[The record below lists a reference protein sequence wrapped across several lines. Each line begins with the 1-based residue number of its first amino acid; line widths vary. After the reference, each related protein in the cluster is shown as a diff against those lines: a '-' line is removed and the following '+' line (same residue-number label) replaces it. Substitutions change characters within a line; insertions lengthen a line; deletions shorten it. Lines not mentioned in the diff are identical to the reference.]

1 MKFVVLSD
9 IHYVAKSMI
18 IDNKN
23 DVIDNAVSRQAL
35 LDASSFD
42 DIDTILIT
50 GDLTDKGDKESH
62 LELIELLRSI
72 KKTGKKIYV
81 TTATHDF
88 NHHRA
93 LTRRR
98 GDTKAEFAES
108 PWNMPFFDTD
118 KADYASYL
126 KDGFEYSSVEEITP
140 ALAECFAP
148 EELWELYREFGR
160 DDAYSVC
167 EGGYSYCI
175 DLDEDTRCLMLN
187 DNFRN
192 EEAMQDI
199 SVTYSPSCFRWIDK
213 MIKEAK
219 SDGKFIFAC
228 THHPLVP
235 PSPAY
240 RIGAKNRDMR
250 TPYTV
255 HILADMGLNLVFT
268 GHTHFVDVG
277 FAKSNEGNTLCDI
290 STPSVRFYPP
300 AYRIVDLD
308 GKNSLVDYK
317 ITDVSVPSDIE
328 IGENSMREYYRKRMY
343 NEYLNKMSG
352 LKKPL
357 DKIVTDMRIKNFYF
371 LIKNSAK
378 LSESEYESVKD
389 MKFFDLVISAVFNML
404 AGDGGYTPDS
414 PEYKVLMGLA
424 AMIDSII
431 DAQPFV
437 NLKSKLLKG
446 YSACQVIEPLC
457 FNNLVSDNEAK
468 LEFSR
473 IPDEKY
479 NLSAVKSYAG
489 DFVMALLC
497 VLAVPVSKL
506 LPYVAVIGLPAVT
519 VAKKI
524 KLKKNPSVPEHI
536 Y

>member
-1 MKFVVLSD
+1 MKFAVLSD

-18 IDNKN
+18 IDDNN
-23 DVIDNAVSRQAL
+23 AVIDNAVSRQAL
-35 LDASSFD
+35 LDASSYD

-50 GDLTDKGDKESH
+50 GDLTDSGDKESH
-62 LELIELLRSI
+62 LELIELLRSL
-72 KKTGKKIYV
+72 KNNGKKIYV

-93 LTRRR
+93 YTRKR
-98 GDTKAEFAES
+98 GDTKAQFSES
-108 PWNMPFFDTD
+108 PWNMPFFDKE

-126 KDGFEYSSVEEITP
+126 KEGFEFSSVEEITP

-167 EGGYSYCI
+167 ESGYSYCL

-192 EEAMQDI
+192 EEAMKDI
-199 SVTYSPSCFRWIDK
+199 SVSYSPLCLKWIDR
-213 MIKEAK
+213 MVKEAK
-219 SDGKFIFAC
+219 RDGKFIFAC

-240 RIGAKNRDMR
+240 RIGAKIRDMR

-268 GHTHFVDVG
+268 GHTHFTDVG
-277 FAKSNEGNTLCDI
+277 FAKSNEGNVLCDI

-308 GKNSLVDYK
+308 GKNSSVDYK
-317 ITDVSVPSDIE
+317 ITDVSVPSDIKISE
-328 IGENSMREYYRKRMY
+328 GSMREHYRNRMY
-343 NEYLNKMSG
+343 NEYLGKMAG
-352 LKKPL
+352 LKSPL
-357 DKIVTDMRIKNFYF
+357 DKIVTEMKVSNFYF
-371 LIKNSAK
+371 LIKGVAK
-378 LSESEYESVKD
+378 LNESEYESIKD

-424 AMIDSII
+424 AVVDSIV

-446 YSACQVIEPLC
+446 YSARQVIEPLC
-457 FNNLVSDNEAK
+457 FNNLVPDNEAK
-468 LEFSR
+468 LDFSR

-479 NLSAVKSYAG
+479 NLSPVTSYAG
-489 DFVMALLC
+489 DIVMAILC
-497 VLAVPVSKL
+497 ILAVPVSRL
-506 LPYVAVIGLPAVT
+506 LPYAAVIGLPAMTIV
-519 VAKKI
+519 KRI
-524 KLKKNPSVPEHI
+524 KLKKNPSGPEYI